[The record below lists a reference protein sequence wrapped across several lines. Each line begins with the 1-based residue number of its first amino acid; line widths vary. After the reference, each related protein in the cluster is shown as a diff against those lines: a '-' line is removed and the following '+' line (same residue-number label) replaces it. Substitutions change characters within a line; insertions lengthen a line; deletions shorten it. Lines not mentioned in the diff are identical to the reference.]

1 VTSPTHDA
9 TALAAAFVLFP
20 PAGDTWRV
28 EAIEQAVTASGVPSG
43 LLITVLLIGVMGLA
57 EAVASAQH
65 RPRERAWREERRELK
80 AQGVDADDL
89 PYGPRWKGPP
99 RRLTRPLRLLAVIGA
114 AGVSLPIA
122 VALGCARL
130 PDQLEVGPWKVK
142 LGRWHLFTIPGIDH
156 RTVTHWLLTAV
167 VIVCGARYGLAHVP
181 PDVLSSA
188 QAGEAW
194 RALAVGYG
202 THLAMDACTRSGVP
216 LLWPVVRRDLHLL
229 PVQARPRTGYPVDTL
244 VMLGALAGVAMLAQ
258 G

>member
-1 VTSPTHDA
+1 MFGCPVTSPTHDA

-20 PAGDTWRV
+20 PAGDT
-28 EAIEQAVTASGVPSG
+28 SG
-43 LLITVLLIGVMGLA
+43 LWISVVLIGMMGLA
-57 EAVASAQH
+57 DAVAHARQK
-65 RPRERAWREERRELK
+65 RAEKRVKERLGELRKLGVVDPQPTSEE
-80 AQGVDADDL
+80 
-89 PYGPRWKGPP
+89 YGAMRWKGP
-99 RRLTRPLRLLAVIGA
+99 RRSVTRPLRLLAVVCA
-114 AGVSLPIA
+114 ASVSLPIA

-167 VIVCGARYGLAHVP
+167 LIVFGARYGLAHVP

-188 QAGEAW
+188 QAEEAW

-216 LLWPVVRRDLHLL
+216 LLWPVVRHDLHLL
-229 PVQARPRTGYPVDTL
+229 PAKARPRTGYPVDTL

>member
-1 VTSPTHDA
+1 MTSPTHDA

-20 PAGDTWRV
+20 PAGDAT
-28 EAIEQAVTASGVPSG
+28 G
-43 LLITVLLIGVMGLA
+43 LLISVVLIGAMGLA

-65 RPRERAWREERRELK
+65 RPKERAWREERRELK
-80 AQGVDADDL
+80 AQGVDADDM
-89 PYGPRWKGPP
+89 PHGPRWKGPP
-99 RRLTRPLRLLAVIGA
+99 RRLTRPLRLFALIGA
-114 AGVSLPIA
+114 ASVSLPIA

-130 PDQLEVGPWKVK
+130 PDQLEVGP
-142 LGRWHLFTIPGIDH
+142 IDH

-167 VIVCGARYGLAHVP
+167 LIVFGARYGLQHVP
-181 PDVLSSA
+181 PGALSSA
-188 QAGEAW
+188 QADEVW